1 MGGTQ
6 SKNSEG
12 PKLDKT
18 EQEIVKLMMPV
29 YYNEDSLSNEE
40 LDVANNT
47 WKMILTN
54 TSPEFAQL
62 LKQPDFSY
70 PNCIMYFYNCF
81 YERLFDIHPL

>member
-1 MGGTQ
+1 MGGSQ
-6 SKNSEG
+6 SKKDV
-12 PKLDKT
+12 PMLDQT

-29 YYNEDSLSNEE
+29 YYNDDQLTNAE
-40 LDVANNT
+40 LDLANNT

-54 TSPEFAQL
+54 TSPEFVTLSKDPA
-62 LKQPDFSY
+62 FSY